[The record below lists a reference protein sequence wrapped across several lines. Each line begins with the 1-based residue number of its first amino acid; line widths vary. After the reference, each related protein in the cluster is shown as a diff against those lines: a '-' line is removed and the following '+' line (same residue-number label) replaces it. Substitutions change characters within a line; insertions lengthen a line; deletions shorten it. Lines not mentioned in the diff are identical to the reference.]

1 MNWDAIG
8 AIGEL
13 VSALAV
19 LLTLIYLAR
28 QIRHGANTN
37 EAEIF
42 SNSLDAYHNWRRL
55 VIDHAD
61 LLTRFERGETLT
73 DSEMLVA
80 TNISMDFAFAS
91 SAGFKTAS
99 IYDLDRAIDFVSL
112 MVLQLETNRL
122 LRETWP
128 TAKRALATCG
138 FGDFVAAVEA
148 ALEAKTS

>member
-13 VSALAV
+13 VGALAV

-28 QIRHGANTN
+28 QIKHGANTN
-37 EAEIF
+37 EAETF
-42 SNSLDAYHNWRRL
+42 SNSLGAYHNWRRL

-61 LLTRFERGETLT
+61 LLTRFERGETLSDGET
-73 DSEMLVA
+73 LIA

-91 SAGFKTAS
+91 SAGFETAA
-99 IYDLDRAIDFVSL
+99 IYDLDRAKNFVSL

-128 TAKRALATCG
+128 TVKTALATSG
-138 FGDFVAAVEA
+138 FDDFVAAIEA
-148 ALEAKTS
+148 ARETKPS